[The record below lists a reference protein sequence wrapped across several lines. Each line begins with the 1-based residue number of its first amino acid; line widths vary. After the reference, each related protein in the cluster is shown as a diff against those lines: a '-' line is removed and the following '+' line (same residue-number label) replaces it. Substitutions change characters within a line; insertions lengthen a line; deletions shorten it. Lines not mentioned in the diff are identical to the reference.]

1 MDTER
6 KDSPDP
12 ASKKNTGKQG
22 KKDNSDD
29 SVLKSAGREGILTE
43 DKGWKKGI

>member
-1 MDTER
+1 VDSE
-6 KDSPDP
+6 KKESPDP
-12 ASKKNTGKQG
+12 GNKKNTAKRS
-22 KKDNSDD
+22 KIDDSDD

>member
-1 MDTER
+1 MDSE
-6 KDSPDP
+6 KKESPDP
-12 ASKKNTGKQG
+12 GSKQNTAKRDKTG
-22 KKDNSDD
+22 NSDD